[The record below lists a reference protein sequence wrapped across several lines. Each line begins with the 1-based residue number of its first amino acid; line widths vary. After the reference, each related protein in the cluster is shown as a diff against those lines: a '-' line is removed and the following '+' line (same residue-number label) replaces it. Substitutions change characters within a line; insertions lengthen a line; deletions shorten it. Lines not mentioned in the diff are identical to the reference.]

1 MSRTIFTV
9 VNYFL
14 AIVNK
19 LCIIYLG
26 VIMAKLSVGT
36 IIKAE
41 RDKAGW
47 TQTELARRAG
57 ITPSALSQIES
68 GDRYPSTVVLS
79 KLSKA
84 LSVSMDFLLG
94 EKKEND
100 LHAILQNDKIKSLFN
115 GFRDLSAD
123 DKDSILQQIE
133 WLKARRKKSA

>member
-1 MSRTIFTV
+1 
-9 VNYFL
+9 
-14 AIVNK
+14 
-19 LCIIYLG
+19 
-26 VIMAKLSVGT
+26 MAKFSVGA

-47 TQTELARRAG
+47 TQTALARRAG